1 MRDSQLFHNYCVHL
15 CSEHF
20 FNASIAFL
28 DLENV
33 GNDIL
38 HAIFSIILPFVDEI
52 LTFAAVM
59 VAILDFCL
67 YFRNCFVH
75 LCSEHFFNAAIEFL
89 DLENVGND
97 ILHAIFCL
105 MWMKF

>member
-67 YFRNCFVH
+67 YFRNYFVH
-75 LCSEHFFNAAIEFL
+75 LCSEHF
-89 DLENVGND
+89 
-97 ILHAIFCL
+97 L
-105 MWMKF
+105 MLPLNSLTLKMWEMTYYMPYFALCG